1 MSRADKYQLKLQQEI
16 DSRAS
21 FMNTTK
27 WNLLFSIIKGLDA
40 PYITQVK
47 LLLDDKVRELS
58 ISNLEHLINQKYIE
72 EYWGVFELKEIEWIL
87 IPSEIIVERKHREEF
102 LAPKIKTQNIEL
114 IERTLQTGKQFEYE
128 LSELGLKIYGYK

>member
-21 FMNTTK
+21 FMSTTK

-40 PYITQVK
+40 PYSTQVK

-87 IPSEIIVERKHREEF
+87 IPFEIISERKNREE
-102 LAPKIKTQNIEL
+102 LLTSKVKTQKIEL
-114 IERTLQTGKQFEYE
+114 IEIALQTGKQFEYE
-128 LSELGLKIYGYK
+128 LSKSGLKVYGYK